1 MIASHDRSYY
11 IGASDTQRVVGNWK
25 TRTFEMWWLEKLG
38 FVRNQISTEAMMAGT
53 AYEHRII
60 DSLGI
65 PGIEKDKQYIAG
77 RLRVNL
83 DGNTEE
89 TIYEIKTYKYQ
100 NGFKVPK
107 HYREQVW
114 VEMFASGIM
123 NAYIVA
129 YGLLEEDYNNFY
141 RDIDSSR
148 LQLFEIPYNE
158 DFISKIYLPRLRY
171 LSDCLDAGRFPK
183 AEEVVFSV

>member
-1 MIASHDRSYY
+1 MISNQNRSYY
-11 IGASDTQRVVGNWK
+11 IGASDTQQVVGNWK
-25 TRTFEMWWLEKLG
+25 TKTFEKWWLEKIG
-38 FVRNQISTEAMMAGT
+38 FTHNQIHTDAMMAGT

-60 DSLGI
+60 DSLNI
-65 PGIEKDKQYIAG
+65 SEMEKDKQFISG

-83 DGNTEE
+83 DGNTTD

-114 VEMFASGIM
+114 VEMYGSGIR

-141 RDIDSSR
+141 RDIDPIR
-148 LQLFEIPYNE
+148 RQLFEIRYNE
-158 DFISKIYLPRLRY
+158 EFINKIYLPRFRY
-171 LSDCLDAGRFPK
+171 LSKCLDLGKYPK
-183 AEEVVFSV
+183 TEEVIFSV

>member
-1 MIASHDRSYY
+1 MISSQNRSYF
-11 IGASDTQRVVGNWK
+11 IGASDTQQVVGNWK
-25 TRTFEMWWLEKLG
+25 TKTFEKWWLEKLG
-38 FVRNQISTEAMMAGT
+38 FCSNQIHTDAMMAGT

-60 DSLGI
+60 DSLKI
-65 PGIEKDKQYIAG
+65 PEMEKDKQFISG

-83 DGNTEE
+83 DGNTLD

-114 VEMFASGIM
+114 VEMFGSDIKK
-123 NAYIVA
+123 AYIVA

-141 RDIDSSR
+141 RDIDPIR
-148 LQLFEIPYNE
+148 RQLFEIQYNE
-158 DFISKIYLPRLRY
+158 EFINKIYLPRFKY
-171 LSDCLDAGRFPK
+171 LSDCLDLGRFPK
-183 AEEVVFSV
+183 TEEVVFNV